1 MCAQEFFWA
10 HGIGFVMQ
18 YVCWR
23 PLYKCVCE
31 SMSACLYALE
41 WNCVKNCVHSAMF
54 TEVSTLLEQTSDFVA
69 HSTRKNV
76 NFYHAIISIK
86 VYASVFLSSFSF
98 FSFRF
103 VLFIL
108 LHCYFHIA
116 LPCRVH
122 ATFLFTLVFFRQ
134 LLLHFNVTSFA
145 CLPADMHA
153 FVVALTLF
161 LMLWLA
167 LSFGPSFSLFCHS
180 FFIFRNCFAH

>member
-1 MCAQEFFWA
+1 MCARIFLGSWNWLCHA
-10 HGIGFVMQ
+10 VRLLASL
-18 YVCWR
+18 YVF
-23 PLYKCVCE
+23 VCE

-134 LLLHFNVTSFA
+134 LLLHFIVTSFA
-145 CLPADMHA
+145 CLPTCMHLLSLSPY
-153 FVVALTLF
+153 FGCSFLPFFFHLPQLFRTLAVT
-161 LMLWLA
+161 LV
-167 LSFGPSFSLFCHS
+167 
-180 FFIFRNCFAH
+180 